1 MPAFV
6 LRIHRPVLLA
16 AAVLTAVSTALLF
29 RPGLK
34 QDYRIE
40 AFVAGTDDTYRRFR
54 RFMETFGGNE
64 FAIIG
69 VHGAEALAP
78 ETLEVLSQV
87 GDEVRGLESVDR
99 VVSLAEIPAVVKVL
113 LGNRLRWHPLFVD
126 NIISRDG
133 QSTAVL
139 LQMTGEDRSGDIR
152 KPTVTSL
159 RAIVARAQQ
168 AYPDLRIILAGPYVT
183 LIDIFDY
190 IQRDLLVFTVAA
202 FILLG
207 LTLWLVF
214 RRPAPMLFAVG
225 VGASAT
231 VCTLGLAVVCGF
243 VTSLITQMV
252 VILVAVL
259 SVANCV
265 HLAVAAEET
274 FLDGPAIV
282 RREQAKRTLARM
294 VAPCTAVM
302 ATTAVGFA
310 AVCTSSISPIRL
322 LGILMVFGLAW
333 SLVTAL
339 AATVVISGVPPS
351 PRARLRLPGW
361 LRRLGA
367 WSDRRRRLVFLLFTL
382 STAFC
387 ALGIRSLRFESGFLE
402 NFRADSS
409 VRQAYNFISEKFA
422 PVGSMEVIIRS
433 RDGRSIVTPDMIQ
446 RAAVLAQ
453 DAVERYD
460 CIHKAQTVGDV
471 LTLFDETLPRSELDL
486 NLRLGMVRAASGGR
500 DALRTYFNEDRTA
513 MRISLRAQES
523 EVGVHDKIR
532 IAHEIRDKVADALGE
547 GYSVEITGLYC
558 FYAHLIRGLL
568 RDQYRSVAITIPAVF
583 VVIVLVMRSWRVA
596 AVAMIPNLLP
606 VVFCLGAMGWSGIPV
621 NMTTALMLSV
631 TFGIAVDDTLHY
643 LWRFREA
650 LADSGDYRVAMVT
663 THAGVGR
670 ACVFTTVVIAGG
682 FWILVLSEFLP
693 TAYFGGLV
701 GFTMLATLAA
711 DLVLLPAL
719 LTTLKPFRA
728 EKGTAAVHPVS
739 ELT

>member
-1 MPAFV
+1 M
-6 LRIHRPVLLA
+6 
-16 AAVLTAVSTALLF
+16 LTAVSTALLF

-40 AFVAGTDDTYRRFR
+40 AFVAGTDDSYRRFR

-64 FAIIG
+64 FAIIA
-69 VHGAEALAP
+69 VHGNDALSP
-78 ETLEVLSQV
+78 ETLALLAQL
-87 GDEVRGLESVDR
+87 GDEVRGLKSVDR
-99 VVSLAEIPAVVKVL
+99 VVSLAEIPAVIKAVL
-113 LGNRLRWHPLFVD
+113 GDRLRRHPLFVD

-133 QSTAVL
+133 RSAAVL
-139 LQMTGEDRSGDIR
+139 LQMAGEDRSGDVR

-159 RAIVARAQQ
+159 RAIVAGAQQ
-168 AYPDLRIILAGPYVT
+168 AHPDLQIILAGPYVT
-183 LIDIFDY
+183 LIDMFDY
-190 IQRDLLVFTVAA
+190 IQRDLVVFTVAA
-202 FILLG
+202 FVLLG

-214 RRPAPMLFAVG
+214 RRPAPMLFAIA

-243 VTSLITQMV
+243 VTSLITQMI

-274 FLDGPAIV
+274 SVQGPATV
-282 RREQAKRTLARM
+282 RREQAMRTLARM
-294 VAPCTAVM
+294 VAPCTAVI

-322 LGILMVFGLAW
+322 LGMLMVFGLAW

-339 AATVVISGVPPS
+339 AATVVVSGVPPS
-351 PRARLRLPGW
+351 PRARLHLPGW

-367 WSDRRRRLVFLLFTL
+367 WSDRRRRLVFLLFAA

-387 ALGIRSLRFESGFLE
+387 AVGARSLRFESAFLE
-402 NFRADSS
+402 NFRAHTS

-422 PVGSMEVIIRS
+422 PVGSMEVIIQS
-433 RDGRSIVTPDMIQ
+433 RDGRSVVTPDMIQ
-446 RAAVLAQ
+446 RAAVLAD

-460 CIHKAQTVGDV
+460 CIRKAQTIGDV
-471 LTLFDETLPRSELDL
+471 LTLFHETLPRTELDL
-486 NLRLGMVRAASGGR
+486 NLRLAAVRAASGER
-500 DALRTYFNEDRTA
+500 DALRTYVNEDRTA
-513 MRISLRAQES
+513 MRISLRAREGG
-523 EVGVHDKIR
+523 VGVHEKIR
-532 IAHEIRDKVADALGE
+532 IANEIRDKVSDAVGKE
-547 GYSVEITGLYC
+547 YSVEVTGLYC

-583 VVIVLVMRSWRVA
+583 LVIILVMRSWRVA

-606 VVFCLGAMGWSGIPV
+606 VIFCLGAMGWSGIPV

-643 LWRFREA
+643 LWHFREA
-650 LADSGDYRVAMVT
+650 LADSGDYRLALLT

-682 FWILVLSEFLP
+682 FWILVLSEFVP

-719 LTTLKPFRA
+719 LTTLRPFRP
-728 EKGTAAVHPVS
+728 EKGTAAVSPVS
-739 ELT
+739 RLT